1 MNAKLLE
8 VFLYGSLFRTP
19 FEYWTINDLITFDHL
34 NNEVILYWG
43 SHYITLC
50 QPEVSFFPII
60 KRIPHFFHK
69 ENFLKQTPDL
79 KNYCIYRE
87 LNFPHPPFKT
97 RKRVL
102 IINKFNI
109 RALRPAPFS
118 PFYLLYSFFSFP
130 FLVCMQVQIP
140 ALPPKLRMSGVTFH
154 FAWFDAQFIMLFW

>member
-1 MNAKLLE
+1 MPNYWKF
-8 VFLYGSLFRTP
+8 FLYGSLFRTP

-118 PFYLLYSFFSFP
+118 PFYLLYSFFFLFP
-130 FLVCMQVQIP
+130 FLCVCKYKFLLSLQSCEWV
-140 ALPPKLRMSGVTFH
+140 A
-154 FAWFDAQFIMLFW
+154 

>member
-1 MNAKLLE
+1 MPNYWKF
-8 VFLYGSLFRTP
+8 FLYGSLFRTP

-97 RKRVL
+97 RECWLSINSIYEPSVL
-102 IINKFNI
+102 
-109 RALRPAPFS
+109 PPS
-118 PFYLLYSFFSFP
+118 LLFTYCTLFFLFP
-130 FLVCMQVQIP
+130 FLCVCKYKFLLSLQSCEWV
-140 ALPPKLRMSGVTFH
+140 V
-154 FAWFDAQFIMLFW
+154 